1 MNILFYSIVGISPNK
16 GGTERATYRLAK
28 FLHCRHGH
36 NCYSIYSTTDK
47 TINSDAFCHS
57 LYLPMEKIAS
67 NEFRNYVINNKID
80 IVINQSGSF
89 GVQKPIRNALRGLK
103 CKYVVVHHFEPGWYK
118 KTLEAISFQ
127 EIYRKASSLSKFM
140 TPFLYMEKLMLCRY
154 RVFRNSRSYYN
165 DYKESDAV
173 VLLSTNA
180 IQQYKKYAFIHRDEK
195 FHVIHNMLSFN
206 KYATD
211 EDILRKKK
219 NVIVVSRLEEK
230 TKRISLALKAW
241 QLIKRDPISDGW
253 SLTIIGEGI
262 DRNNYERIAED
273 MNLEDYS
280 FTGHQ
285 EPISFYK
292 EASIFLMTSR
302 SEGWGLTITESQ
314 QFGVVPVCFDSFSSL
329 NDIVINGN
337 NGFIVPD
344 NDMKEY
350 ANKTL
355 KIMGD
360 DTLRFQMAHNSV
372 LSSRRFEEGKIGNDW
387 NDLLNNI

>member
-165 DYKESDAV
+165 DYKKSDAV
-173 VLLSTNA
+173 VLLSSNA
-180 IQQYKKYAFIHRDEK
+180 IQQYKKYAFILGETK
-195 FHVIHNMLSFN
+195 FHVVHNMLSFN
-206 KYATD
+206 QYATD

-219 NVIVVSRLEEK
+219 SVIVVARLEEK
-230 TKRISLALKAW
+230 TKRISLVLKAW
-241 QLIKRDPISDGW
+241 QLIKENPISKDW
-253 SLTIIGEGI
+253 ALTIIGEGV
-262 DRNNYERIAED
+262 DKKKYESIAED
-273 MNLEDYS
+273 LKLDEQYNVED
-280 FTGHQ
+280 
-285 EPISFYK
+285 K
-292 EASIFLMTSR
+292 EHI
-302 SEGWGLTITESQ
+302 TIKK
-314 QFGVVPVCFDSFSSL
+314 
-329 NDIVINGN
+329 N
-337 NGFIVPD
+337 
-344 NDMKEY
+344 
-350 ANKTL
+350 A
-355 KIMGD
+355 
-360 DTLRFQMAHNSV
+360 
-372 LSSRRFEEGKIGNDW
+372 
-387 NDLLNNI
+387 